1 VAVYVTFLAS
11 WTGCIKVDIIWII
24 PAQSPEYHV
33 CWLNILDVCPDMRL
47 NIGGNIIAGAADIF
61 QKIFLDVV
69 IFIYS
74 TGQVIYIWIKSTL
87 IYLERVD
94 DFHGRFSRRAEFV
107 CIYWCLMLLISE
119 CVYIGYSCS

>member
-11 WTGCIKVDIIWII
+11 WTGCIKVDIIWVI
-24 PAQSPEYHV
+24 PAQNPEYHV
-33 CWLNILDVCPDMRL
+33 CWLNILDVCSGVRL
-47 NIGGNIIAGAADIF
+47 NFGGNIIAGAADIF

-74 TGQVIYIWIKSTL
+74 TGQVICVWIKSTL

-94 DFHGRFSRRAEFV
+94 DFPGRFSRRVEFV
-107 CIYWCLMLLISE
+107 RIYWCLMLLISE
-119 CVYIGYSCS
+119 CVYS